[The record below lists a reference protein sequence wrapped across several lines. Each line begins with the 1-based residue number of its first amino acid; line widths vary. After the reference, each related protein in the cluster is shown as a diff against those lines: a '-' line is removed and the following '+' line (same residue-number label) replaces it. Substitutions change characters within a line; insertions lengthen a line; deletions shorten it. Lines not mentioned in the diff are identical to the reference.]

1 MISLGLVSVKVFWKE
16 GSRERVGPSK
26 RKKKSLSD
34 LGRIAPGGS
43 VIGRLYIVEVMT
55 LYVSVFYS
63 HI

>member
-55 LYVSVFYS
+55 L
-63 HI
+63 